1 MRALEFV
8 SIYYLGHWNLFRQGC
23 GVSLKI
29 IEYWC
34 LLKLY
39 DIVFN
44 QQWSI
49 SSIASMLLHLLA
61 WPKLIEYISYHQ

>member
-1 MRALEFV
+1 M
-8 SIYYLGHWNLFRQGC
+8 ST

-29 IEYWC
+29 IAYWC